1 MILHGNNLVIK
12 LGGVAIAAAKSCT
25 INVNASTQK
34 VSSPNSGQW
43 EHSIV
48 SRKSWSVSVSHLIV
62 AASSSAT
69 PLKSAIQRVG
79 QTDTL
84 SFECSGLSNDHM
96 SGQAHCKSFKATGT
110 MGNLV
115 AASCEF
121 EGTGPLS

>member
-12 LGGVAIAAAKSCT
+12 LGGTAIAAAKSCT

-48 SRKSWSVSVSHLIV
+48 GRKSWSVSVSQLIV
-62 AASSSAT
+62 AASSSAA

-79 QTDTL
+79 QTYTL
-84 SFECSGLSNDHM
+84 SF
-96 SGQAHCKSFKATGT
+96 
-110 MGNLV
+110 V
-115 AASCEF
+115 ADSR
-121 EGTGPLS
+121 TTT